1 MGEGGVRVVAP
12 EFLRALRQFCE
23 DNGLLLIFDEVQTG
37 IGRTGDLFAYQHTG
51 VVPDSGPTVA
61 SRTCMIVGRILQRC
75 AEDMRARLG
84 KMTPKAYLRTHGPL
98 VITREYERPTD
109 MAWDDVRYSVT
120 EVTVG
125 FVASLA
131 LAVPLGLL
139 IGWYRRVSFTFDPWL
154 NFFNAIP
161 RPAFIPLVVLW
172 VGLGIEMK
180 IIIVFLGGFFSII
193 VPTVEGVR
201 TVDRQL
207 LDVARSF
214 RASSRRLFTSVV
226 IPATV
231 PFIATGVR
239 LALGR
244 LLIGVVIAELYAQT
258 KGLGVL
264 IGKAADT
271 LQSDRMMF
279 GILIFTLL
287 GVVTTTAAGR
297 IERYLQR
304 WRPSM
309 NVVEEGN

>member
-1 MGEGGVRVVAP
+1 MGDRTALSGTAGPAAYRVIHARVRRRRSPLGRWYRRNERSVLGVSGLVAFFAFWQIGSFTGFIDPFFFSRPSDVVAAAIYEAQLP
-12 EFLRALRQFCE
+12 RFWS
-23 DNGLLLIFDEVQTG
+23 DVQ
-37 IGRTGDLFAYQHTG
+37 
-51 VVPDSGPTVA
+51 
-61 SRTCMIVGRILQRC
+61 
-75 AEDMRARLG
+75 
-84 KMTPKAYLRTHGPL
+84 
-98 VITREYERPTD
+98 
-109 MAWDDVRYSVT
+109 YSVT
-120 EVTVG
+120 EVIVG
-125 FVASLA
+125 FIASVG

-180 IIIVFLGGFFSII
+180 TVIVFLGGFFSII

-207 LDVARSF
+207 LDVAYSF
-214 RASSRRLFTSVV
+214 RASSRRLFTSLV

-231 PFIATGVR
+231 PFIATGIR

-258 KGLGVL
+258 QGLGVL
-264 IGKAADT
+264 IGAAADN
-271 LQSDRMMF
+271 LQSDLMMF
-279 GILIFTLL
+279 GILIFTLM
-287 GVVTTTAAGR
+287 GVITTTAAGR
-297 IERYLQR
+297 VEGYLQR

-309 NVVEEGN
+309 NIVEEGN

>member
-1 MGEGGVRVVAP
+1 MSDGAASATYRVIHARVRRRRSPVGRWYRRNERSVLGVSGLLAFFAFWQIGSFIGFIDPFFFSRPSEVVA
-12 EFLRALRQFCE
+12 AA
-23 DNGLLLIFDEVQTG
+23 I
-37 IGRTGDLFAYQHTG
+37 
-51 VVPDSGPTVA
+51 
-61 SRTCMIVGRILQRC
+61 
-75 AEDMRARLG
+75 
-84 KMTPKAYLRTHGPL
+84 
-98 VITREYERPTD
+98 YEGQLPRFWT
-109 MAWDDVRYSVT
+109 DVRYSLT
-120 EVTVG
+120 EVVVG
-125 FVASLA
+125 FIASVG

-180 IIIVFLGGFFSII
+180 TVIVFLGGFFSII

-207 LDVARSF
+207 LDVGYSF
-214 RASSRRLFTSVV
+214 RASSRRLFTTLV
-226 IPATV
+226 IPATI
-231 PFIATGVR
+231 PFIATGIR

-258 KGLGVL
+258 QGLGVM
-264 IGKAADT
+264 IGAAADN
-271 LQSDRMMF
+271 LQSDVMMF
-279 GILIFTLL
+279 GILIFTLM
-287 GVVTTTAAGR
+287 GVITTTAAGR
-297 IERYLQR
+297 VERYLQR

>member
-1 MGEGGVRVVAP
+1 MSANATTATTFRVIGPRVRRHRSPVGRWYRRNERSALGIAGLVSFFAFWQIGSMAGWIDPFFFSSPSDVFTAAVA
-12 EFLRALRQFCE
+12 
-23 DNGLLLIFDEVQTG
+23 EVQLP
-37 IGRTGDLFAYQHTG
+37 RFW
-51 VVPDSGPTVA
+51 
-61 SRTCMIVGRILQRC
+61 
-75 AEDMRARLG
+75 E
-84 KMTPKAYLRTHGPL
+84 
-98 VITREYERPTD
+98 
-109 MAWDDVRYSVT
+109 DVRYSLT

-125 FVASLA
+125 LFASVV
-131 LAVPLGLL
+131 LAVPLGLA

>member
-1 MGEGGVRVVAP
+1 MTATTFRVIAPRVRRRRSP
-12 EFLRALRQFCE
+12 IGRWYRRNERSALGLA
-23 DNGLLLIFDEVQTG
+23 GLLSFFALWQIGSMAGWIDPFFFSSPSDVFTAAVEEVQLP
-37 IGRTGDLFAYQHTG
+37 RFW
-51 VVPDSGPTVA
+51 
-61 SRTCMIVGRILQRC
+61 
-75 AEDMRARLG
+75 E
-84 KMTPKAYLRTHGPL
+84 
-98 VITREYERPTD
+98 
-109 MAWDDVRYSVT
+109 DVRYSLT

-125 FVASLA
+125 LVASVV
-131 LAVPLGLL
+131 LAVPLGLA

-258 KGLGVL
+258 KGLGVM

>member
-1 MGEGGVRVVAP
+1 MQTAATYRIIQPRTRRRRSLLGRWYRRNERTILGLSGLAT
-12 EFLRALRQFCE
+12 FFALWQIGSTAGWIEKFFFSTPS
-23 DNGLLLIFDEVQTG
+23 DVLAAAIDEVQ
-37 IGRTGDLFAYQHTG
+37 
-51 VVPDSGPTVA
+51 VP
-61 SRTCMIVGRILQRC
+61 RF
-75 AEDMRARLG
+75 
-84 KMTPKAYLRTHGPL
+84 
-98 VITREYERPTD
+98 
-109 MAWDDVRYSVT
+109 WDDVRYSLT

-125 FVASLA
+125 FVASLV
-131 LAVPLGLL
+131 LAVPLGIA

-154 NFFNAIP
+154 NFINAIP

-180 IIIVFLGGFFSII
+180 IVIVFLGGFFSII
-193 VPTVEGVR
+193 LPTVEGVR
-201 TVDRQL
+201 TVDQQL
-207 LDVARSF
+207 LDVAESF
-214 RASSRRLFTSVV
+214 RSSRVRLFTSVV

-258 KGLGVL
+258 QGLGVL

-279 GILIFTLL
+279 GILIFTLM
-287 GVVTTTAAGR
+287 GVITTTAAGGV
-297 IERYLQR
+297 ERYLQR

-309 NVVEEGN
+309 NTEPEGF

>member
-1 MGEGGVRVVAP
+1 MSANATSATTFRVIGPRVRRHRSP
-12 EFLRALRQFCE
+12 LGRWYRRNERSALGIA
-23 DNGLLLIFDEVQTG
+23 GLLSFFALWQIGSMAGWIDPFFFSSPSDVFTAAVAEVQLP
-37 IGRTGDLFAYQHTG
+37 RFW
-51 VVPDSGPTVA
+51 
-61 SRTCMIVGRILQRC
+61 
-75 AEDMRARLG
+75 E
-84 KMTPKAYLRTHGPL
+84 
-98 VITREYERPTD
+98 
-109 MAWDDVRYSVT
+109 DVRYSLT

-125 FVASLA
+125 LFASVV
-131 LAVPLGLL
+131 LAVPLGLA

>member
-1 MGEGGVRVVAP
+1 MSATTFRVIAPRVRQRRSPLGRWYRRNERSALGVA
-12 EFLRALRQFCE
+12 
-23 DNGLLLIFDEVQTG
+23 GLLSFFAFWQIGSMAGWIDPFFFSSPSDVFSAAVAEVQLP
-37 IGRTGDLFAYQHTG
+37 RFW
-51 VVPDSGPTVA
+51 
-61 SRTCMIVGRILQRC
+61 
-75 AEDMRARLG
+75 E
-84 KMTPKAYLRTHGPL
+84 
-98 VITREYERPTD
+98 
-109 MAWDDVRYSVT
+109 DVRYSLT

-125 FVASLA
+125 LVASIV
-131 LAVPLGLL
+131 LAVPLGLA

-154 NFFNAIP
+154 NFFNAVP